1 MSLVPCLFPTIIC
14 TWHPITFRSDGEWYG
29 DLRHLGSRCP
39 GRNRLSR
46 CRRALLCVLLQDF
59 FSRSKMDF
67 SRGEDLVV
75 FHGFDHDAVTHRRSI
90 GAFGIPL
97 LLKTRLLVKLEFHDR
112 ALLGLNLKTR
122 LIDRGH
128 SAEYMLAFSMGEGQ
142 SGGKCEYDGEERSV
156 NHGESPCDN

>member
-29 DLRHLGSRCP
+29 DLRHLGRRCP

-59 FSRSKMDF
+59 FSPSKMDF

-75 FHGFDHDAVTHRRSI
+75 FLLAAPDVDEELEGGENSHFRNDMCRR
-90 GAFGIPL
+90 ACCPE
-97 LLKTRLLVKLEFHDR
+97 KTP
-112 ALLGLNLKTR
+112 
-122 LIDRGH
+122 
-128 SAEYMLAFSMGEGQ
+128 S
-142 SGGKCEYDGEERSV
+142 
-156 NHGESPCDN
+156 